1 MAETKSESKKKEMP
15 LGVGNILFLFF
26 DKLNNNDYFKEK
38 FKDTEVKILIN
49 TTDGKYAALVIINK
63 GTISIESFP
72 NANRNDLKKSV
83 LGWDG
88 KLEATT
94 QFLRGLFTKNP
105 PPVAMIKK
113 MFTGKLR
120 GPRKV
125 MIIGKLFE
133 ILASEEK

>member
-1 MAETKSESKKKEMP
+1 MSETKSESKKREMP

-26 DKLNNNDYFKEK
+26 DKLNNNENFKEQ
-38 FKDTEVKILIN
+38 FKDTEAKLLIN
-49 TTDGKYAALVIINK
+49 TIDGNYAALVIINK
-63 GTISIESFP
+63 VTISIESFP
-72 NANRNDLKKSV
+72 NANRKDLKKSV

-88 KLEATT
+88 KLEAKT
-94 QFLRGLFTKNP
+94 QFLMGLATKAP

-133 ILASEEK
+133 ILASETK